1 MRYDVRAQTARLE
14 FGDARVD
21 DARVL
26 TVDARDAAAGL
37 ERFQRAVDRAV
48 ADHHGG
54 VGEVHLERRDT
65 GVEHRVELRL
75 DALVPVVDG
84 HMEAV
89 VAVALAVGLFMPEIK
104 PIGKGF
110 PFIGA
115 GKVDDRRRA
124 AADGA
129 FAAAFK
135 VVGRRGAAHIEIEV
149 RVRVDKAGEEH
160 AARHV
165 DDLALRGEL
174 GRDVAEHFDLFPVD
188 EHVGAAAAAAADDIA
203 ASKQCFHGRTLL

>member
-1 MRYDVRAQTARLE
+1 
-14 FGDARVD
+14 
-21 DARVL
+21 
-26 TVDARDAAAGL
+26 
-37 ERFQRAVDRAV
+37 
-48 ADHHGG
+48 
-54 VGEVHLERRDT
+54 
-65 GVEHRVELRL
+65 
-75 DALVPVVDG
+75 
-84 HMEAV
+84 MEAV

-104 PIGKGF
+104 PVGKGF

-135 VVGRRGAAHIEIEV
+135 VVGRRGVAHVEIEV
-149 RVRVDKAGEEH
+149 RVRVDKTGEEH

-203 ASKQCFHGRTLL
+203 ASKQCFHGRSLLI